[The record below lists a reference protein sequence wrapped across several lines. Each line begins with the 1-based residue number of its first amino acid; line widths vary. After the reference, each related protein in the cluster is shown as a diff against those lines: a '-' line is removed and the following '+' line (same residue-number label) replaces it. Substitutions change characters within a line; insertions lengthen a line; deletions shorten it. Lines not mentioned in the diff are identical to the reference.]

1 MRVGFAELHA
11 LSNFTFLRGASHP
24 QELIAE
30 AARLG
35 YAALAITDECSL
47 AGAVRAH
54 LEAKRLGF
62 KLIIGSE
69 FRLQDGPN
77 LVLLTTD
84 RSGYGQLV
92 SLITLARRAA
102 EKGEY
107 RLLRHQLETQALDH
121 CLAIWL
127 PDPEP
132 DLETG
137 AWLKRLFPARCWIGA
152 ELFLEGAD
160 GQRLVALQALGERLE
175 IPLVA
180 CNDVHMHRRERQPLQ
195 DTLTAI
201 RLGRPLAELGH
212 ALFPNGERHLRPI
225 AALARLYPRELLQ
238 ESLRIAGRCRFS
250 LEELRYE
257 YPAELVPAGYTP
269 GAWLRELTRRGML
282 RRWPQGVPGKVR
294 RQVEHELELIAA
306 LTYEPFFLTVH
317 DVVEFARS
325 RGILCQG
332 RGSAANSAVCYCLG
346 ITEVDPARLDL
357 LFERFLSKER
367 NEPPDIDVDFE
378 HERREE
384 IVQYIYRKYGR
395 HRAAL
400 AASVITY
407 RLRSAVRDVARA
419 LGFAPARIDALARA
433 LDGRDLA
440 ATLTEAGLAPENP
453 AVQRLLALVQV
464 LVGFPRHLSQHVGGF
479 VIAAEDLSHWV
490 PVENAAMPER
500 TVIQWNKE
508 DLEALGL
515 LKVDVL
521 SLGMLTAI
529 RKALAHVSE
538 SLGRPFTLADIP
550 PEDPAVYEMLQRADS
565 IGVFQVESR
574 AQMAMLPRL
583 RPENYYDLV
592 IQIAIV
598 RPGPIQGDMV
608 HPYLARRTGREPVS
622 YPSPAVK
629 KVLERTLGVPI
640 FQEQV
645 MQLAMVAAGFT
656 AGEADELRRAMA
668 AWHRKGGL
676 EPFEKRLL
684 DGMRE
689 RGYEERFARQIYRQ
703 IQGFGEYGFPESH
716 SASFALLAYVSAW
729 LKCHHP
735 AAFACAL
742 LNSQPM
748 GFYGPS
754 QLIQDARR
762 HGVEVR
768 PIDVNHSDWDCVLEP
783 ANPGAAPDKEGS
795 LSLWERDGVRALP
808 RKMMVALEE
817 SHALSP
823 SNHGVPADVVP
834 RSSRNPILRL
844 GLRMVKGFSAA
855 AAERLIEARRSGPF
869 GSVQDLAC
877 RARLDRRDLEALA
890 AADALR
896 GLAGHRHRAF
906 WEAAGVETPTP
917 LYAQPEF
924 VEAAPLLRRPD
935 EAAEVIADYA
945 TTGASLRRHPLSL
958 LRERL
963 NRRGFRTAEAL
974 WQMRNGVVA
983 RVAGLVVCR
992 QRPMTAGGTTFVTI
1006 EDETGQVNLIVWPS
1020 TARAQHRP
1028 LLRAS
1033 LLAVT
1038 GTVQHEE
1045 GVLHLVA
1052 GRLQDLGHWLTGLV
1066 VRPRDFR

>member
-1 MRVGFAELHA
+1 MNAGFAELHA
-11 LSNFTFLRGASHP
+11 VSNFTFLRGASHP
-24 QELIAE
+24 QELVAE
-30 AARLG
+30 AAQLG

-69 FRLQDGPN
+69 FRLQNGPK
-77 LVLLTTD
+77 LVLLATD

-107 RLLRHQLETQALDH
+107 RLLPHQLETQALDH
-121 CLAIWL
+121 CLTIWL
-127 PDPEP
+127 PDAEP
-132 DLETG
+132 DIETG
-137 AWLKRLFPARCWIGA
+137 AWLKQLFPARCWIGV
-152 ELFLEGAD
+152 ELFLEGTD
-160 GQRLVALQALGERLE
+160 GHRLGALQALGERLE
-175 IPLVA
+175 TPLVA

-212 ALFPNGERHLRPI
+212 ALFPNAERHLRPI
-225 AALARLYPRELLQ
+225 ATLVRLYPRELLQ
-238 ESLRIAGRCRFS
+238 ESLRIAERCRFS

-257 YPAELVPAGYTP
+257 YPAELVPVGYTP
-269 GAWLRELTRRGML
+269 SGWLRELTWRGML
-282 RRWPQGVPGKVR
+282 RRWPEGAPDKVW
-294 RQVEHELELIAA
+294 RQVEHELELIESLA
-306 LTYEPFFLTVH
+306 YEPFFLTVH

-384 IVQYIYRKYGR
+384 VVQYIYRKYGR

-407 RLRSAVRDVARA
+407 RLRSALRDVARA
-419 LGFAPARIDALARA
+419 LGFASSRIDALARA
-433 LDGRDLA
+433 LDGQDLA
-440 ATLTEAGLAPENP
+440 TTLAEADLPLGNP
-453 AVQRLLALVQV
+453 TVRHLLERVRE

-479 VIAAEDLSHWV
+479 VIAAEDLSRWV
-490 PVENAAMPER
+490 PVENAAMPDR
-500 TVIQWNKE
+500 TVIQWDKE

-529 RKALAHVSE
+529 RKALTHVSE

-550 PEDPAVYEMLQRADS
+550 PEDPEVYAMLQRADS

-574 AQMAMLPRL
+574 AQMTMLPRL
-583 RPENYYDLV
+583 RPKNYYDLV

-608 HPYLARRTGREPVS
+608 HPYLARKAGREPVS

-656 AGEADELRRAMA
+656 AGEADQLRRAMA

-716 SASFALLAYVSAW
+716 SASFALLAYASAW

-754 QLIQDARR
+754 QIIQDTRR

-768 PIDVNHSDWDCVLEP
+768 PIDVRYSAHDCTLEP
-783 ANPGAAPDKEGS
+783 PDAS
-795 LSLWERDGVRALP
+795 R
-808 RKMMVALEE
+808 
-817 SHALSP
+817 
-823 SNHGVPADVVP
+823 PA
-834 RSSRNPILRL
+834 LRL
-844 GLRMVKGFSAA
+844 GLRLVNGLSVA
-855 AAERLIEARRSGPF
+855 AAERLVEARRSGPF

-877 RARLDRRDLEALA
+877 RSRLGRRDLEALA

-917 LYAQPEF
+917 LYTKPEF
-924 VEAAPLLRRPD
+924 AEATPMLRRPD

-945 TTGASLRRHPLSL
+945 TAGATLRRHPLNL

-963 NRRGFRTAEAL
+963 NRRGFRTVEAL
-974 WQMRNGVVA
+974 WQMRNGAVA

-992 QRPMTAGGTTFVTI
+992 QRPMTANGTTFVTI
-1006 EDETGQVNLIVWPS
+1006 EDETGQINLIVWPA
-1020 TARAQHRP
+1020 TARAQSRP
-1028 LLRAS
+1028 LLRAR

-1038 GTVQHEE
+1038 GMVQHEE

-1052 GRLQDLGHWLTGLV
+1052 GRFEDLGHWLLGLV
-1066 VRPRDFR
+1066 VAARDFR

>member
-1 MRVGFAELHA
+1 MSAGFAELHA
-11 LSNFTFLRGASHP
+11 VSNFSFLRGASHP
-24 QELIAE
+24 QELVAE
-30 AARLG
+30 AAGLG

-69 FRLQDGPN
+69 FRLQDGPK
-77 LVLLTTD
+77 LVLLATN

-92 SLITLARRAA
+92 ALITLARRAA

-127 PDPEP
+127 PDAEP
-132 DLETG
+132 DIESG
-137 AWLKRLFPARCWIGA
+137 AWLKRRFPTRCWIGV
-152 ELFLEGAD
+152 ELFLEGTD
-160 GQRLVALQALGERLE
+160 GQRLAALQ
-175 IPLVA
+175 
-180 CNDVHMHRRERQPLQ
+180 
-195 DTLTAI
+195 
-201 RLGRPLAELGH
+201 
-212 ALFPNGERHLRPI
+212 
-225 AALARLYPRELLQ
+225 
-238 ESLRIAGRCRFS
+238 
-250 LEELRYE
+250 
-257 YPAELVPAGYTP
+257 
-269 GAWLRELTRRGML
+269 
-282 RRWPQGVPGKVR
+282 
-294 RQVEHELELIAA
+294 
-306 LTYEPFFLTVH
+306 
-317 DVVEFARS
+317 
-325 RGILCQG
+325 
-332 RGSAANSAVCYCLG
+332 
-346 ITEVDPARLDL
+346 
-357 LFERFLSKER
+357 
-367 NEPPDIDVDFE
+367 
-378 HERREE
+378 
-384 IVQYIYRKYGR
+384 
-395 HRAAL
+395 
-400 AASVITY
+400 
-407 RLRSAVRDVARA
+407 
-419 LGFAPARIDALARA
+419 
-433 LDGRDLA
+433 
-440 ATLTEAGLAPENP
+440 
-453 AVQRLLALVQV
+453 
-464 LVGFPRHLSQHVGGF
+464 
-479 VIAAEDLSHWV
+479 
-490 PVENAAMPER
+490 
-500 TVIQWNKE
+500 
-508 DLEALGL
+508 ALGL

-538 SLGRPFTLADIP
+538 SLGRPFTMADIP
-550 PEDPAVYEMLQRADS
+550 PEDPEVYAMLQRADS

-574 AQMAMLPRL
+574 AQMTMLPRL
-583 RPENYYDLV
+583 KPKNYYDLV

-608 HPYLARRTGREPVS
+608 HPYLARRAGREPVS

-762 HGVEVR
+762 HGVGVC
-768 PIDVNHSDWDCVLEP
+768 PIDVRHSAHDCTLEP
-783 ANPGAAPDKEGS
+783 PDAS
-795 LSLWERDGVRALP
+795 R
-808 RKMMVALEE
+808 
-817 SHALSP
+817 
-823 SNHGVPADVVP
+823 PA
-834 RSSRNPILRL
+834 LRL
-844 GLRMVKGFSAA
+844 GLRLVKGLSVA
-855 AAERLIEARRSGPF
+855 AAERLVEARRSGPF

-917 LYAQPEF
+917 LHAELEF
-924 VEAAPLLRRPD
+924 AEAAPLLRRPD

-945 TTGASLRRHPLSL
+945 TAGATLRRHPLSL

-974 WQMRNGVVA
+974 WRMRNGAVA

-1020 TARAQHRP
+1020 TARAQRRP

-1052 GRLQDLGHWLTGLV
+1052 GRLQDLGHWLQGLV
-1066 VRPRDFR
+1066 AAARDFR